1 MDVVDAVIYCILSM
15 VFIVL
20 SVFVGYL
27 SYDYYT
33 YKSDLDT
40 RLTSTFAI
48 NKARDDSLVDKMKDN
63 RTSIINTE
71 NMLFNNSSNLNIY
84 TSNYIGNTSN
94 SLINYSSNLN
104 FNTSNSL
111 INYSSNLNFNTS
123 NSLNNYSSNLN
134 FNTSNF
140 YNNKITNLH
149 DNLDRYF
156 QFGTNNS
163 ANKITNKWDNVP
175 VSTIDYDKISLIKST
190 SITSGLTINTDNNNK
205 SLNVCDLSGGNNCY
219 KIDYTNNI
227 LKIKNKNSVASP
239 TKVEIGSLLIDTS
252 LDNTISINNT
262 DDTKDIKIGKLS
274 INKNSLMWDGK
285 PLNMVTPAPLPPVPL
300 PPAPLP
306 PAPLPPVQLPPA
318 PLPLP

>member
-27 SYDYYT
+27 SYDYYS
-33 YKSDLDT
+33 YKSDLDET
-40 RLTSTFAI
+40 LTNTFAR
-48 NKARDDSLVDKMKDN
+48 NKVKDDLLEDNIKDN
-63 RTSIINTE
+63 KTRITNTS
-71 NMLFNNSSNLNIY
+71 NMLFNNSSNLNINN
-84 TSNYIGNTSN
+84 SNYIGNTSN

-123 NSLNNYSSNLN
+123 NVLNNYSSNLN

-163 ANKITNKWDNVP
+163 TNKITNKWDNVP
-175 VSTIDYDKISLIKST
+175 VLNADYDKISLIKST

-227 LKIKNKNSVASP
+227 LKIKNKNSLASP
-239 TKVEIGSLLIDTS
+239 TKVEIGSLLINTD

-262 DDTKDIKIGKLS
+262 DDTKVIKIGKLH
-274 INKNSLMWDGK
+274 INKNSLSWDGVL
-285 PLNMVTPAPLPPVPL
+285 LNTAAPQVVPPVV
-300 PPAPLP
+300 
-306 PAPLPPVQLPPA
+306 PPVVIPVVPPGIT
-318 PLPLP
+318 L